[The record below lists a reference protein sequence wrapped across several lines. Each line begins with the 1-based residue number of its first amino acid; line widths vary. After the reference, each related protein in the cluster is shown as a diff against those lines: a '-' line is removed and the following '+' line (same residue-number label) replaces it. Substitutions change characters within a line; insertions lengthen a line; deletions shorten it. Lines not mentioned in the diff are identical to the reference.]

1 MGLGLRECI
10 DLTYSKYKR
19 RHDTGHPLPC
29 SMSVS
34 PSSSLWMRLS
44 MLISPSAILKTD
56 LGGDDDDEG
65 GEDGR
70 TATPSSSFVCPEEA
84 AHGLALLLSFL
95 AECETWQR

>member
-1 MGLGLRECI
+1 
-10 DLTYSKYKR
+10 
-19 RHDTGHPLPC
+19 
-29 SMSVS
+29 
-34 PSSSLWMRLS
+34 

-56 LGGDDDDEG
+56 LGDDDEGEG

-70 TATPSSSFVCPEEA
+70 TATPSSSFVCPEA